1 MEDTNFTLSE
11 DINGPLLAT
20 AIGIEMVAGFFT
32 NSFVLILTLCYLK
45 AWKQPSNIFLTNMS
59 LNYLII
65 VILLLP
71 VSVITCATGEWIYG
85 STLSQKV
92 IVCQA
97 IGYIFSYCFLV
108 VTESLALLSFDR
120 FFFIVKALQYKKY
133 MTVNKAVIIV
143 AASWILAAFMSTPP
157 LYGFG
162 SFEFS
167 QNNGICVPTVK
178 DQLGFAIYG
187 FIVVLTLIA
196 SIVVTSIW
204 TYCYTRKYLKRRN
217 DRKKYTNS
225 VYISQ
230 KRRLIGLF
238 GLLIALHVLC
248 YSLLI
253 IFVIL
258 DPFVPVSPRLYAA
271 SAVFTWLMMVLSPMA
286 QSYFRHDIRNCVHS
300 FLIKIGITKLQNTN
314 TLTATNLT
322 NNASAS
328 NLIEAVP

>member
-178 DQLGFAIYG
+178 DQLRFAIYG

-196 SIVVTSIW
+196 SIIVTLIW

-238 GLLIALHVLC
+238 GLLIALHVLS

-300 FLIKIGITKLQNTN
+300 FLIKIGITKLRNTN

>member
-196 SIVVTSIW
+196 SIIVTSIW

-238 GLLIALHVLC
+238 GLLIALHVLS

-300 FLIKIGITKLQNTN
+300 FLIKIGNTKLQNTN

>member
-45 AWKQPSNIFLTNMS
+45 AWKQPSNIFLTNML

-196 SIVVTSIW
+196 SIIVTSIW

-286 QSYFRHDIRNCVHS
+286 QSYFRHDVRNCVHS
-300 FLIKIGITKLQNTN
+300 FLIRIGITKLQNTN
-314 TLTATNLT
+314 ILTATNLT